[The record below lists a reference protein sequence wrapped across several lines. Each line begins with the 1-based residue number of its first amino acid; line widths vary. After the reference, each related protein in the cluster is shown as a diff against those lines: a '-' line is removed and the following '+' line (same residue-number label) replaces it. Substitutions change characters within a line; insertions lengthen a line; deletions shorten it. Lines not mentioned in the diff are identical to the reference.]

1 MESALGINY
10 SGLGNKGKKIEERQ
24 KKMEQ
29 SLYSPTARRAAKG
42 ERNYIGKKLHSLGL
56 DNVIN
61 QYSHI
66 TWTVR
71 GDKNSKKP
79 LAGIIYEGIAGVLE
93 GGGRRIGGT
102 AAIDRIDCS
111 LIGTLDNQDNNNY
124 LSDKLTAIANHLK
137 QDNIQEREERME
149 DNQ

>member
-1 MESALGINY
+1 METALGINY
-10 SGLGNKGKKIEERQ
+10 SGLGNKGEKIKSRQELMDKEIYRNTAKK
-24 KKMEQ
+24 
-29 SLYSPTARRAAKG
+29 AAHG
-42 ERNYIGKKLHSLGL
+42 ERNYIGKKLHALGL
-56 DNVIN
+56 DNVLD

-102 AAIDRIDCS
+102 SAIDRIDCS
-111 LIGTLDNQDNNNY
+111 FIGTLNNSDKNDY
-124 LSDKLTAIANHLK
+124 LSDKLTKIAERLK
-137 QDNIQEREERME
+137 ESVL
-149 DNQ
+149 